1 MKVVIWLSMT
11 METRISRIRKETVEE
26 RLQEMGGE
34 EGRSGP
40 GS

>member
-1 MKVVIWLSMT
+1 MITWLSMT
-11 METRISRIRKETVEE
+11 METRMPRIRKEAVEE
-26 RLQEMGGE
+26 RVQEMGGE